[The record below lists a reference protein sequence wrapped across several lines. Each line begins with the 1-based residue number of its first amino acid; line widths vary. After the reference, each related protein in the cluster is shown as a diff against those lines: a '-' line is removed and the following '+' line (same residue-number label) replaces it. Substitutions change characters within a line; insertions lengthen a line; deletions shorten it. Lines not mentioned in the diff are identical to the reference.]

1 MQESLRQGTIGRV
14 MLDRNTG
21 LHFLNKSG
29 LIRKR
34 QIRTI
39 RYIDYPMEY
48 YLAHVRHYVNSHA
61 EVFNRKFELTACGE
75 SLEELS
81 ADLVAGAEV
90 TSIEEL
96 THAELQVVNSF
107 FLILYISPRAI
118 LLFVFSIYSDA
129 IHSLKIIYF
138 FVDS

>member
-39 RYIDYPMEY
+39 RYIDYPMVY

-81 ADLVAGAEV
+81 MDLVADAEFA
-90 TSIEEL
+90 SIKER
-96 THAELQVVNSF
+96 TTAKLQVVNSF
-107 FLILYISPRAI
+107 FLN
-118 LLFVFSIYSDA
+118 F
-129 IHSLKIIYF
+129 IYF
-138 FVDS
+138 TTRHSSLRV